1 MNQDHQ
7 PENGAPES
15 SPVTLV
21 DNKASLI
28 RRLLA
33 GIVDLF
39 LVNFFVTPLLAYS
52 IDVEAIA
59 QQPFNLPPE
68 VAVQILAH
76 SVFVFFVLN
85 GYLLYRR
92 GQTLGKRLF
101 NIAIVDLNNQ
111 PVSILNLVVNR
122 YLIQV
127 AMMVVPLLNPVDYLT
142 MFLRRDR
149 RCLHDLMAKTKVI
162 DLKVKVNLDHK
173 SMIA

>member
-1 MNQDHQ
+1 M
-7 PENGAPES
+7 
-15 SPVTLV
+15 
-21 DNKASLI
+21 DNKASLL

-39 LVNFFVTPLLAYS
+39 LVNFFVTPLLTYTM
-52 IDVEAIA
+52 DVEAFA
-59 QQPFNLPPE
+59 KDPFNLPPE
-68 VAVQILAH
+68 VALQILIQ

-101 NIAIVDLNNQ
+101 NIAIVDLNDQ

-122 YLIQV
+122 YFIQL
-127 AMMVVPLLNPVDYLT
+127 AMVVVPLLNPVDYLT
-142 MFLRRDR
+142 MLFRRDR
-149 RCLHDLMAKTKVI
+149 RCLHDLIAKTKVI
-162 DLKVKVNLDHK
+162 DLNVKVNLDHK